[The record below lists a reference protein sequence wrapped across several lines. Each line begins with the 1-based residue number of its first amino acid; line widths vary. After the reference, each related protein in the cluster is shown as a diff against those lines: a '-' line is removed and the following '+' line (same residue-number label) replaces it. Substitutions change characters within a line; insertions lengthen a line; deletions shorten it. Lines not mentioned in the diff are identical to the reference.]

1 MIDLSTQYLGL
12 KLDNPLVPSSSP
24 LTGDFD
30 AARRLEDLGAGA
42 LVLPSLF
49 EEELVHEQER
59 MSQFL
64 DHQDIGHAEASTFL
78 PDVPAYQSRLD
89 QYLNLITRYKAALNI
104 PVIGSL
110 NGISKTGWLE
120 HAKDLQEA
128 GCDALEINLYSIIA
142 DPKESSDDI
151 ERRYTGIVH
160 ELSQKLT
167 IPVTVKLSNQFTAL
181 THFVNRLESAG
192 AIGLVCFNRFYQPD
206 IDLDSL
212 HVVPRLQLSSSA
224 ESWERVRWIAILKR
238 YSSLSLAATGGFHT
252 SDDIAKALLAGADV
266 VYLCSVLL
274 QQGVE
279 HLNILKSTLSTWME
293 DKEYESAEQLKGSL
307 SHQHAINPDAYE
319 RANYIEVLHSFNLS

>member
-1 MIDLSTQYLGL
+1 MIDLSTEYLGL
-12 KLDNPLVPSSSP
+12 KLNNPLVPSSSP

-30 AARRLEDLGAGA
+30 SARRLEDLGAAA

-64 DHQDIGHAEASTFL
+64 DHQSIGHAEASTFL
-78 PDVPAYQSRLD
+78 PEVPAYQSRLD
-89 QYLNLITRYKAALNI
+89 QYLNLLTRYKESLSI

-142 DPKESSDDI
+142 NPKESSDDI
-151 ERRYTGIVH
+151 ERRYSGIVH
-160 ELSQKLT
+160 ELGQKLT
-167 IPVTVKLSNQFTAL
+167 IPITVKLSNQFTAF

-192 AIGLVCFNRFYQPD
+192 ANGIVCFNRFYQPD
-206 IDLDSL
+206 IDLESL

-238 YSSLSLAATGGFHT
+238 YTSLSLAATGGFHS

-279 HLNILKSTLSTWME
+279 HLSHLKSTLNAWMQE
-293 DKEYESAEQLKGSL
+293 KEYESVAQLKGSL
-307 SHQHAINPDAYE
+307 SHQHAVNPDAYE
-319 RANYIEVLHSFNLS
+319 RANYIEVLQAFKLS